1 MEFFQNLL
9 SLPLAEQVSNLHGLL
24 ATLCILGFGA
34 LFVIIPVYSKY
45 GPENLQKPLVYIL
58 GIQTLFVGAVSTA
71 GIVAYVAYRTAGGAR
86 EFLLSSPQTTWL
98 HSIAFEYKEYLC
110 GIAPW
115 LLLAVAFFI
124 ALRLGSALHKNK
136 AVLNLILIAAITSAV
151 LVFITSTLAV
161 LIAKIAPLEKFAVG
175 GNLFQAGGNL
185 VIGIA
190 ILTVIVLGGLFWLL
204 TKKISAQAKE
214 SGNYNSLTA
223 IIYGSAVGLTVMWIL
238 DVAQAAN
245 AGFKQAIMFIPSV
258 GQYSGVMILS
268 LITVIVASL
277 IIWLAALKIKKPWSI
292 RAAFWVF
299 VVSAWVMAIAFFPPF
314 YHMFIK

>member
-1 MEFFQNLL
+1 MEFFQKLL

-45 GPENLQKPLVYIL
+45 GPENLHKPLLYIL
-58 GIQTLFVGAVSTA
+58 GIQSLFVGAVSTA

-86 EFLLSSPQTTWL
+86 EFILGSPQTSWL
-98 HSIAFEYKEYLC
+98 QSIAFEYKEYLC

-175 GNLFQAGGNL
+175 DNLFQAGGNI

-190 ILTVIVLGGLFWLL
+190 VLTVIVIGGLFWLL
-204 TKKISAQAKE
+204 STKSSEQAKAA
-214 SGNYNSLTA
+214 GNYNSLIA
-223 IIYGSAVGLTVMWIL
+223 IMYGSAAGLTVMWIL
-238 DVAQAAN
+238 DLAQAAN
-245 AGFKQAIMFIPSV
+245 ASFKQSIMYVPSV

-268 LITVIVASL
+268 LIAIIIASL
-277 IIWLAALKIKKPWSI
+277 LIWLATLRIKKGWSLT
-292 RAAFWVF
+292 AAFWVLM
-299 VVSAWVMAIAFFPPF
+299 VSAWVMVIAFFPPF
-314 YHMFIK
+314 YHLFIK